1 MTAEE
6 RREAHKLEGRMVH
19 LAMANRGRLD
29 DVALISFGRHTVWV
43 FVNGDDEFLHVD
55 DVISVWESQPYRSA
69 A

>member
-6 RREAHKLEGRMVH
+6 RRDARKLEGRMVH
-19 LAMANRGRLD
+19 LSLANQARLD
-29 DVALISFGRHTVWV
+29 DIALISFGRHTVWL
-43 FVNGDDEFLHVD
+43 FVNGDDAFVPVE